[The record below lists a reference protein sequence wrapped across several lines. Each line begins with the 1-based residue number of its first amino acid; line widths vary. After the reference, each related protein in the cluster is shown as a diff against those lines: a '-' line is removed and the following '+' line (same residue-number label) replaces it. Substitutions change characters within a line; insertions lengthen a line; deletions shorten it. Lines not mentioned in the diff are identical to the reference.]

1 MIQPILGII
10 LISITFLLFIVLPSL
25 LVHKKR
31 ESSITEVLL
40 NSMTTSIFLV
50 LIISFFLL
58 VFKIYN
64 IYTFMGFYLLGIIL
78 IGIKNRK
85 NITNFKVFRKK
96 DFITF
101 FMLFIIIALSA
112 FILYYDSFQFE
123 NARGGDSFENTYRAR
138 IMESNTLFQGYLAP
152 GYFLFLAALHQF
164 ISLFS
169 NTGFEPYII
178 MRFIAPL
185 LGIIAILVLW
195 LISYHITKNKYISF
209 IPPLTLL
216 LTNSTYIPYLS
227 QFTKIFH
234 YTLEQFTVSLEQ
246 NLAMLFF
253 FLVLY
258 YSIKIFEDKENY
270 YLQLF
275 MALTIVFMTHLLLLV
290 TSLMFL
296 ISIGLVYYIKQKAS
310 IKKLIKM
317 GLIIFLAFIP
327 ELIHLVLILMA
338 DVKSPSI
345 SRTLILLHSTP
356 ISGLLR
362 ADIHLGLIF
371 LLLITTLILTN
382 KKEIKSYIY
391 VFGAFSLMIGISIFF
406 IAPYR
411 MWPFLAITTVISFG
425 LLLTTLFNIVKI
437 KSLYKYSSLFAI
449 VMILLIIFPV
459 HPIMRTDI
467 NTTMPI
473 TVNDG
478 FVSSTLKIMN
488 DYNINK
494 VTFYSTKHLYFEGIS
509 MTGLDIDW
517 RELKD
522 LKDTKVDK
530 PTFVFI
536 DKTLNPYLKQ
546 WLPKTAPESGD
557 YQINLNKANE
567 FVSKLNNKK
576 IYYEDGTEI
585 VYLIE

>member
-10 LISITFLLFIVLPSL
+10 LVIITFLLFIVLPSL

-31 ESSITEVLL
+31 EASITEVLL
-40 NSMTTSIFLV
+40 NSMTTSIFLI

-64 IYTFMGFYLLGIIL
+64 IYTFIGFYLLGIVL
-78 IGIKNRK
+78 IGIKNGK
-85 NITNFKVFRKK
+85 NITNFRAFRKK

-101 FMLFIIIALSA
+101 FMLFVIIALST
-112 FILYYDSFQFE
+112 FILCYDSFQFE

-164 ISLFS
+164 IGLFS

-185 LGIIAILVLW
+185 LGVIAVLVLW

-216 LTNSTYIPYLS
+216 LANSTYIPYLS

-234 YTLEQFTVSLEQ
+234 FTLEQFTVSLEQ

-253 FLVLY
+253 FLVIY
-258 YSIKIFEDKENY
+258 YSIKIFENKEKY

-290 TSLMFL
+290 VSLMFL
-296 ISIGLVYYIKQKAS
+296 VSIGLVYYIKRKAS
-310 IKKLIKM
+310 LKKLIKINL
-317 GLIIFLAFIP
+317 LIVLAFIP
-327 ELIHLVLILMA
+327 ELIHLILIWTA
-338 DVKSPSI
+338 GIWSTSVT
-345 SRTLILLHSTP
+345 RTLILLHNTP
-356 ISGLLR
+356 PSSLVR
-362 ADIHLGLIF
+362 SYIHLFIILVALI
-371 LLLITTLILTN
+371 ITLVLTKNKETNNYSYTFIVFSILT
-382 KKEIKSYIY
+382 
-391 VFGAFSLMIGISIFF
+391 AISVLFL
-406 IAPYR
+406 APYR
-411 MWPFLAITTVISFG
+411 MWPFLAIITVISFG
-425 LLLTTLFNIVKI
+425 LLLTTLFNTIKI
-437 KSLYKYSSLFAI
+437 KSLYKYSSLFVI
-449 VMILLIIFPV
+449 VMVLLIIFPV
-459 HPIMRTDI
+459 HPIKRTDKI
-467 NTTMPI
+467 TMPI

-478 FVSSTLKIMN
+478 FVKATLKVMD
-488 DYNINK
+488 DYDTNK
-494 VTFYSTKHLYFEGIS
+494 VTFYSTKHLYFEGVSI
-509 MTGLDIDW
+509 TGLTNDW

-522 LKDTKVDK
+522 LKNTKFDR

-536 DKTLNPYLKQ
+536 DKTLNPYLNQ
-546 WLPKTAPESGD
+546 WLPVVAPESGD
-557 YQINLNKANE
+557 YQTNINNANK
-567 FVSKLNNKK
+567 FVSKLDNKK
-576 IYYEDGTEI
+576 VYYEDDAEI